1 MAPPLLRSLVVA
13 LVATVL
19 APLTVSIVVAGSM
32 ALAATPAGGVDV
44 PHVYHDAGMIGF
56 GSVNTATPAMPQPL
70 DSPVF
75 SGVAT
80 PDGNGYLLAS
90 ADGGVFAFGDAQFAG
105 SCPGI
110 GGCAGAAVAVLPAA
124 TGSGYWVVTKTGA
137 VYGFGDAGYF
147 GAPGAQTTPITSAVA
162 TPDGGGYY
170 VMDGAGQ
177 VFAYGDANYLGGA
190 PAGSVNGFDPATAIF
205 ATADGRGYW
214 IATALGKVF
223 TFGDAPNAGDESG
236 THLNGPIVGATGW

>member
-1 MAPPLLRSLVVA
+1 M
-13 LVATVL
+13 
-19 APLTVSIVVAGSM
+19 
-32 ALAATPAGGVDV
+32 
-44 PHVYHDAGMIGF
+44 
-56 GSVNTATPAMPQPL
+56 
-70 DSPVF
+70 
-75 SGVAT
+75 
-80 PDGNGYLLAS
+80 
-90 ADGGVFAFGDAQFAG
+90 
-105 SCPGI
+105 
-110 GGCAGAAVAVLPAA
+110 
-124 TGSGYWVVTKTGA
+124 
-137 VYGFGDAGYF
+137 YGFGDAGYF

-162 TPDGGGYY
+162 TPDGGGCY
-170 VMDGAGQ
+170 VMDEAGQ